1 MPASDEPSSPDVSCR
16 TCKSPEFKPVLIS
29 ERFGVETFFCPE
41 CEQTWENLRK
51 ESPSPI
57 RVAQTFR
64 RSAVFQHSNPAYAS
78 GVSPSGPY

>member
-41 CEQTWENLRK
+41 CEQTWEK
-51 ESPSPI
+51 
-57 RVAQTFR
+57 
-64 RSAVFQHSNPAYAS
+64 HSEGITPADPPAS
-78 GVSPSGPY
+78 YP